1 MSTLNIDKD
10 IKSLDNFSNSKLI
23 QEEIQGFKKKSKV
36 ALDINTRSDEKVL
49 HDRKKKNTIQTI
61 LISTE
66 GKNIK
71 FNK

>member
-49 HDRKKKNTIQTI
+49 HARKKKIPFKQ
-61 LISTE
+61 S
-66 GKNIK
+66 
-71 FNK
+71 

>member
-49 HDRKKKNTIQTI
+49 HDRKKKIPFKQ
-61 LISTE
+61 S
-66 GKNIK
+66 
-71 FNK
+71 